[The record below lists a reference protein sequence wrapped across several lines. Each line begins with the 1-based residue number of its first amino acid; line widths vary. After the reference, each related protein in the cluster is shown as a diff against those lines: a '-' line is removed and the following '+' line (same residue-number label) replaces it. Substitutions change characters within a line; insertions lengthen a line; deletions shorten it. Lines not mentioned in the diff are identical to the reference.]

1 MALFPQIYSRI
12 HKRCSN
18 TGERL
23 VLEQIK
29 RCLPD
34 DYIVWHD
41 IPVGPLQR
49 QPDFV
54 IFNPR
59 RGVLVLEVKHWKLHT
74 MTHATKE
81 SVTLHADGGPKTCR
95 HPEVQARE
103 CALQINNVLE
113 RDPQLKQTEGRYVG
127 KCAVPY
133 GWGTV
138 MSNVRRQHIQG
149 TDFAEIF
156 PDERTLLRDD
166 LDEDVTPDQFQ
177 ERLWRLFTTFF
188 PVALTLPQQD
198 RVRWHMFPEVRI
210 TNLSAAQKAAAEKA
224 GKFAIPDLIQVMDMN
239 QEQAA
244 RSLGEGHRVIHG
256 AAGTGK
262 TMILVFRAQHLA
274 QQAEPGA
281 QPILVL
287 CYNRPLADRISH
299 LLDERGLD
307 PARVAARTFHS
318 WCEDMVRTYQLAK
331 PELTPGTT
339 AYYEALVETVERA
352 LQTGLV
358 PQGQYSAL
366 LIDEAHDFDA
376 SWLRIAT
383 QLVNPA
389 TRSLL
394 VLYDDAQSIYKP
406 AKKRFSFAS
415 VGIEAQGRTSI
426 LRMNY
431 RNTVEILALAMQCA
445 EQLLTDVS
453 ESDTHMQRV
462 RPETAG
468 RRGPMP
474 QLLRFTSDKDE
485 AHALAERIAQLVK
498 NGTPPDDIAVLCRDK
513 YHWEPL
519 QNALKRQG
527 IPTQTRS
534 GRKNIDWATPSVKL
548 LSMHAAKGLEFPHVF
563 VMRLDLLPGKHDL
576 DEELRVFY
584 VAMTRATHQL
594 TLSCAGDSLLVQR
607 VRNALEVTHAHL
619 PAAEADADAA

>member
-12 HKRCSN
+12 HKRCDN
-18 TGERL
+18 AGERL
-23 VLEQIK
+23 VLEQLK
-29 RCLPD
+29 RCLSD
-34 DYIVWHD
+34 DYIVWYD

-59 RGVLVLEVKHWKLHT
+59 RGVLVLEVKHWKLST
-74 MTHATKE
+74 MAHANKE
-81 SVTLHADGGPKTCR
+81 DVILQLDGGPKTCK

-103 CALQINNVLE
+103 CAFQINNVFE
-113 RDPQLKQTEGRYVG
+113 RDPHLKQTEGRYVG

-133 GWGTV
+133 GWGAV
-138 MSNVRRQHIQG
+138 MSGIRSAQVAG
-149 TDFAEIF
+149 TDFEEVF
-156 PDERTLLRDD
+156 PTTRTLLRDD

-177 ERLWRLFTTFF
+177 ERLWSLFTTFF

-224 GKFAIPDLIQVMDMN
+224 GKFAIPDLVQVMDMN

-287 CYNRPLADRISH
+287 CYNRPLADRIAQL
-299 LLDERGLD
+299 LLDRDIQPEQ
-307 PARVAARTFHS
+307 VTVRTFHR
-318 WCEDMVRTYQLAK
+318 WCQDMVRSYQLDGPKHSEYAT
-331 PELTPGTT
+331 ES
-339 AYYEALVETVERA
+339 AYFEALADVVERS

-376 SWLRIAT
+376 SWLCIAT

-426 LRMNY
+426 LRKNY

-445 EQLLTDVS
+445 KQLLTDVS

-474 QLLRFTSDKDE
+474 QLLRFTCEKDE

-519 QNALKRQG
+519 QNALKQQG

-534 GRKNIDWATPSVKL
+534 GRKNIDWATPSIKL

-607 VRNALEVTHAHL
+607 AHNALELMRMRL
-619 PAAEADADAA
+619 PDATDA